1 MRHEKAKIIAVW
13 GSPHSGKTTFATKLA
28 TAIYDNYQA
37 TVIVLYTDL
46 ETPTL
51 PVIFPNEKSENLGSV
66 GIPLSKTE
74 FDTDDVIK
82 NLVTI
87 KERQNFGFLGFRAG
101 ENKFTYPRYGKAK
114 AEELYRALGML
125 ADYVIVDCTSNLENN
140 VLSSVAVE
148 QADQIIR
155 LASPDLSAISFF
167 LSQKGVYEDTKYRMD
182 EHIIGLNTPNADA
195 YMPVEE
201 ARSHLKDVAFTV
213 PYSQLIKEQL
223 QKGSLYAPAKDKRFD
238 SRMKEI
244 AGKVVEYEAQ

>member
-1 MRHEKAKIIAVW
+1 MEGKIIAIW

-28 TAIYDNYQA
+28 TAIYSSFES
-37 TVIVLYTDL
+37 TVITLYTDL
-46 ETPTL
+46 QTPMI
-51 PVIFPNEKSENLGSV
+51 PVLFPFDKPEDLGSV
-66 GIPLSKTE
+66 GYPLSRTE
-74 FDTDDVIK
+74 VEQSDIIN
-82 NLVTI
+82 NLVTV
-87 KERQNFGFLGFRAG
+87 KEMQNFGFLGFRAG

-125 ADYVIVDCTSNLENN
+125 ADYVIADCTSNLENN

-167 LSQKGVYEDTKYRMD
+167 LSQKGVYEDAKYRMD
-182 EHIIGLNTPNADA
+182 EHIIGLNTPDADA